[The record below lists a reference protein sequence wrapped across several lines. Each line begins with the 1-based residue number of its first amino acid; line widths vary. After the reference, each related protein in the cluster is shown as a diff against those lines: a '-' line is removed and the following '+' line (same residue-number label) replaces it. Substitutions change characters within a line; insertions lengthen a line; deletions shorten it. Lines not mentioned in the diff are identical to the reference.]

1 MCFLRSSAVEVVV
14 VAVVVVVT
22 VVGDVVHAID
32 VNVFVVASVVIILIV
47 VVVGKENHKEILTC
61 VKLGEKNLKLETYFN

>member
-14 VAVVVVVT
+14 VAVVAVAT

-47 VVVGKENHKEILTC
+47 VVVGKENHKENMCQIR
-61 VKLGEKNLKLETYFN
+61 